1 MAIELILIL
10 LSLPI
15 SLLFLLRK
23 HKKTFP
29 PGPPGLPIIGNIH
42 QYDTSNPPRY
52 LWELSK
58 KYGPLMCLRFGSLP
72 TLIISSAKMA
82 KEVMR
87 TNDLQFSGRP
97 NLTGQKAFSY
107 KHIDVAFTPYSN
119 YWREMRKICVIH
131 LFNANRLHQFRPVR
145 ENEVSRM
152 IEKISKSASASEPA
166 NLSEIIMSLLCN
178 LICRIAF
185 SKRCEDDDGQAERV
199 GNKTRFHHILAETQ
213 AMAGSFFFSDFFPFM
228 GWVDTLTGKNRRL
241 KKAFEDSDKFYQ
253 ELVDE
258 HLDPNR
264 PKVDQQQEDII
275 DVLLRIRK
283 NSETKIDLTWK
294 HIKAVLMDV
303 FVAGTDTSVA
313 TLVWSMTNLMRNP
326 ATMKKAQEEVRSVAK
341 NKGFVD
347 EDDLETLQ
355 YLKAVLKETFRLQPP
370 VPLIPRSTTEECVV
384 DGHKI
389 EAKTL
394 AYVNTLA
401 IGRDSEVWDK
411 PDEFIPERF
420 IGTDCVDFQGQH
432 FQLLPFGSGRR
443 ICPGIS
449 MAMRTLELALA
460 NLLYKFDWKMPEGM
474 KNEDLDYDILP
485 GVAMHKKI
493 PLKLMATKFI

>member
-58 KYGPLMCLRFGSLP
+58 KYGPLMYLRFGSLP

-107 KHIDVAFTPYSN
+107 KHIDVAFTPY
-119 YWREMRKICVIH
+119 K
-131 LFNANRLHQFRPVR
+131 
-145 ENEVSRM
+145 
-152 IEKISKSASASEPA
+152 PA

-283 NSETKIDLTWK
+283 NSETKIDLTLK

-370 VPLIPRSTTEECVV
+370 VPLIPRSTAEECVV
-384 DGHKI
+384 DGYKI

-420 IGTDCVDFQGQH
+420 MGTDCVDFQGQH
-432 FQLLPFGSGRR
+432 FELLPFGSGRR

-460 NLLYKFDWKMPEGM
+460 NLLYKFDWKMPDGM

>member
-1 MAIELILIL
+1 
-10 LSLPI
+10 
-15 SLLFLLRK
+15 
-23 HKKTFP
+23 
-29 PGPPGLPIIGNIH
+29 
-42 QYDTSNPPRY
+42 
-52 LWELSK
+52 
-58 KYGPLMCLRFGSLP
+58 MCLRFGSLP

-294 HIKAVLMDV
+294 HIKAVLMVINLV
-303 FVAGTDTSVA
+303 FSFSLVIKVCGCFYQHSVKFILSENHYSYNFI
-313 TLVWSMTNLMRNP
+313 LVHL
-326 ATMKKAQEEVRSVAK
+326 
-341 NKGFVD
+341 
-347 EDDLETLQ
+347 
-355 YLKAVLKETFRLQPP
+355 
-370 VPLIPRSTTEECVV
+370 
-384 DGHKI
+384 
-389 EAKTL
+389 
-394 AYVNTLA
+394 
-401 IGRDSEVWDK
+401 
-411 PDEFIPERF
+411 
-420 IGTDCVDFQGQH
+420 
-432 FQLLPFGSGRR
+432 SGR
-443 ICPGIS
+443 ICCWHGHERSHSCLVHDQPNEES
-449 MAMRTLELALA
+449 RNDE
-460 NLLYKFDWKMPEGM
+460 EGSRRS
-474 KNEDLDYDILP
+474 
-485 GVAMHKKI
+485 
-493 PLKLMATKFI
+493 